1 MTPAART
8 PRPVTTA
15 RYLATLLREQRIA
28 AEQPRPAAVRALP
41 PGVPLSDLW
50 PRLTLLERAW
60 WLAACERELAAV
72 RAETAAAQPRV
83 VPAPTLEVLAR
94 RGALWRAT
102 GDVGHIPTTS
112 TVRARGHPQDD
123 ADSPTSTTER

>member
-72 RAETAAAQPRV
+72 QAEVKATRPRPIVDLDPEVDGRRYALLRASAQV
-83 VPAPTLEVLAR
+83 GEIPA
-94 RGALWRAT
+94 
-102 GDVGHIPTTS
+102 TS
-112 TVRARGHPQDD
+112 TLRKRW
-123 ADSPTSTTER
+123 